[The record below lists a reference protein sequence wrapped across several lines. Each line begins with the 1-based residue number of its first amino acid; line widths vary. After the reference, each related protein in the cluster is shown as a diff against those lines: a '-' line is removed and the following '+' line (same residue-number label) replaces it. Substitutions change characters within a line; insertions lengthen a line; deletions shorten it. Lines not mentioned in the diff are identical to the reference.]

1 MPSRQVHNLINK
13 LILGKS
19 YDEVNRLIDL
29 PYLWLKGKHR
39 KYFHDIKTTP
49 LAIALITKDPMAG
62 IASIIHIAAD
72 NTFKFKKRK

>member
-1 MPSRQVHNLINK
+1 MPSRQIHNLINK

-19 YDEVNRLIDL
+19 YDEVNRLIDF

-49 LAIALITKDPMAG
+49 LTIALLERDPMAG
-62 IASIIHIAAD
+62 IAAMLHIAAD
-72 NTFKFKKRK
+72 DTFKFKKRK